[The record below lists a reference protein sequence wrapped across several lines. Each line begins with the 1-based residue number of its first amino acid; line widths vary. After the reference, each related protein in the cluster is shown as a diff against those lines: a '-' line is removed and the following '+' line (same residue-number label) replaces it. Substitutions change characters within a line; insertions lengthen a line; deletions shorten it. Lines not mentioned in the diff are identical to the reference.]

1 MPNSLIVN
9 ILANLIPLPQCFAS
23 GYLSFFFTD
32 CLMSRWLLN
41 YTPQA
46 TVVRLL
52 SINAVNAYVTLTV
65 LSLAGGFRD
74 SRLLLPGWIGIA
86 TTLTVC
92 YHITHQKIN
101 IRKETSTSLNVF
113 SIASYISML
122 TLLVHIHVYQPNY
135 PDMPL
140 TVWARDIWRD
150 AREFGSRIS
159 VAVEHREL

>member
-1 MPNSLIVN
+1 M
-9 ILANLIPLPQCFAS
+9 
-23 GYLSFFFTD
+23 D
-32 CLMSRWLLN
+32 MRWLQPAL
-41 YTPQA
+41 Q
-46 TVVRLL
+46 
-52 SINAVNAYVTLTV
+52 
-65 LSLAGGFRD
+65 
-74 SRLLLPGWIGIA
+74 
-86 TTLTVC
+86 TLTVC

-159 VAVEHREL
+159 VAVEHRELWRNSSLLSSVVLEAHVLEVFSYIGPLPFGAVNGRFWNVGYSV